1 MVRQSSF
8 LRGYVNGTLVP
19 NPYAN
24 STNFNTAFGLRIGA
38 GDAPSGYN
46 PLYYFQGR
54 ISNIRIVRGVAV
66 YTGNFILPTSVLT
79 STQSA
84 GTNISAITGTQT
96 SLLTLTTQAATIAAQ
111 FGGTIISEQPS
122 ATPGQGARM
131 CPHGAM
137 TRIHG
142 LTGKFGPYKGH
153 FCPARQG
160 DPTKCT
166 TQYVK
171 AGSPEFATF
180 VADQTKA

>member
-1 MVRQSSF
+1 MTHSEAPISITVKSAAGSLVTLRATTAEELDQVVALSIASLASATAELEAAVR
-8 LRGYVNGTLVP
+8 GANTAVP
-19 NPYAN
+19 PQPQAAAIA
-24 STNFNTAFGLRIGA
+24 TAFGGA
-38 GDAPSGYN
+38 
-46 PLYYFQGR
+46 
-54 ISNIRIVRGVAV
+54 
-66 YTGNFILPTSVLT
+66 
-79 STQSA
+79 
-84 GTNISAITGTQT
+84 
-96 SLLTLTTQAATIAAQ
+96 
-111 FGGTIISEQPS
+111 IISETTNTYPAQDYAPS
-122 ATPGQGARM
+122 QGARM

-160 DPTKCT
+160 DPTKCQ

>member
-1 MVRQSSF
+1 MTHSEAPISITVKSAAGSLVTLRATTAEELDQVVALSLASLASATTELEAAVR
-8 LRGYVNGTLVP
+8 GANIAVP
-19 NPYAN
+19 PQPQAAAIA
-24 STNFNTAFGLRIGA
+24 TAFGGA
-38 GDAPSGYN
+38 
-46 PLYYFQGR
+46 
-54 ISNIRIVRGVAV
+54 
-66 YTGNFILPTSVLT
+66 
-79 STQSA
+79 
-84 GTNISAITGTQT
+84 
-96 SLLTLTTQAATIAAQ
+96 
-111 FGGTIISEQPS
+111 IISETAKTYPTQEYAPS
-122 ATPGQGARM
+122 QGARM

-166 TQYVK
+166 TIYVK